1 MPLHGLTVIDLT
13 RVLAGPY
20 CAMMLGDMGAEVL
33 KIEEPTHGDDTRAWA
48 PFQDGVSSFFLGM
61 NRSKKSVTLDL
72 KTPEGA
78 EALRRLIGT
87 ADVLIENFRPGSLKK
102 LGFDYDSVREMNP
115 RLVFCSITGYGQQ
128 GPKRALPG
136 YDAVVQAESGLMH
149 VTGHTDG
156 PPTRV
161 GVAITD
167 YLAGLY
173 AMNGILLALRN
184 RDQTGL
190 GQHVDIALLDAM
202 TTALALPANVL
213 FATGQELGREGNDH
227 HMLTPY
233 ETVEVSDG
241 LVMVAVG
248 NQRLWHQFC
257 RAIGQPQLD
266 TDPRF
271 VTNTERM
278 RHRDGLKSV
287 LDGCLGGLTRG
298 QLIERLRAHAG
309 PCGEVRTLAEALED
323 PQIAAREMVVELAHP
338 QLGPIRSL
346 GNPIKLSRTPP
357 VLDRPPPSLGQHTAE
372 VLDALGL
379 ATATGPGPGDD
390 RDGGGSTVGRGHPDG
405 PTGEDAG

>member
-1 MPLHGLTVIDLT
+1 MNVLQGIRVIDVT
-13 RVLAGPY
+13 QNIAGPHSTQT
-20 CAMMLGDMGAEVL
+20 LGDLGADVI
-33 KIEEPTHGDDTRAWA
+33 KIEPPGGDPTRSWGPPFWEGEP
-48 PFQDGVSSFFLGM
+48 PLFLSY
-61 NRSKKSVTLDL
+61 NRNKRSVVLDL
-72 KTPEGA
+72 KSDVGRD
-78 EALRRLIGT
+78 ALWRLIDS
-87 ADVLIENFRPGSLKK
+87 ADVFVQAYRAGVIEK

-184 RDQTGL
+184 RDETGL

-278 RHRDGLKSV
+278 RHRAGLKSV
-287 LDGCLGGLTRG
+287 LDGCLGGLTRD
-298 QLIERLRAHAG
+298 QLIGRLRAHAV

-323 PQIAAREMVVELAHP
+323 PQMAAREMVVELAHP
-338 QLGPIRSL
+338 ELGPIRSL

-372 VLDALGL
+372 ILGALGL
-379 ATATGPGPGDD
+379 ATATGAGTGDD
-390 RDGGGSTVGRGHPDG
+390 EEGGNTVGRGQPDTPPG
-405 PTGEDAG
+405 QDSG

>member
-20 CAMMLGDMGAEVL
+20 CAMMLGDMGAEVF

-48 PFQDGVSSFFLGM
+48 PFQDGVSTFFLGM
-61 NRSKKSVTLDL
+61 NRSKKSVALDL
-72 KTPEGA
+72 KTPAGA
-78 EALRRLIGT
+78 DALRRLIAR

-102 LGFDYDSVREMNP
+102 LGFDYQSVREMNP

-128 GPKRALPG
+128 GPKRSLPG
-136 YDAVVQAESGLMH
+136 YDAVIQAESGLMH
-149 VTGHTDG
+149 VTGQPDG

-173 AMNGILLALRN
+173 AMSGILLALRN
-184 RDQTGL
+184 RDETGL

-227 HMLTPY
+227 HTLTPY
-233 ETVEVSDG
+233 ETVDVSDG

-278 RHRDGLKSV
+278 QHRGTLKAV
-287 LDGCLGGLTRG
+287 LNGHLGRLTRD
-298 QLIERLRAHAG
+298 QLIGRLRAHAV
-309 PCGEVRTLAEALED
+309 PCGEVRTLAEALVD
-323 PQIAAREMVVELAHP
+323 PQVAAREMVVELMHP
-338 QLGPIRSL
+338 DLGPIRSL

-357 VLDRPPPSLGQHTAE
+357 VLDRPAPSLGQHTAE
-372 VLDALGL
+372 VLDALGI
-379 ATATGPGPGDD
+379 AAPADNDAGDGHGTPIGPGRSRRTPGQL
-390 RDGGGSTVGRGHPDG
+390 
-405 PTGEDAG
+405 